1 MLQALFTDSEQSSFW
16 YELVFRKEDFLHIIN
31 VLNRYYDMY
40 PPKNHPS
47 DSHRF
52 REDLTKTPVNSIR
65 IFLKKF
71 GDYEFL
77 ISAEILESD
86 SKRMDSWIHVDGIKQ
101 ERHDLENKGVYD
113 HPVFEIV
120 CLTDLYED
128 SCVKVKNYKK
138 K

>member
-1 MLQALFTDSEQSSFW
+1 MLQAIYAESDQASFW

-47 DSHRF
+47 ESHQF
-52 REDLTKTPVNSIR
+52 REDLTRTPVQNIR

-77 ISAEILESD
+77 ISAEILEAD
-86 SKRMDSWIHVDGIKQ
+86 NKRMDSWIHVDGIKQ
-101 ERHDLENKGVYD
+101 ERNELEGKGIHD
-113 HPVFEIV
+113 HPVFQIV

-128 SCVKVKNYKK
+128 SCVRAKNID
-138 K
+138 